1 MRSSKWNEITTSV
14 KTKIELPDGQLLLT
28 EKQWKS
34 RGYVPISEEAG
45 DLLWSNQHCTRCV
58 RYLFEEEVRQMTFE
72 EKEQL
77 KNEQRTARDK
87 RKEKQLQM
95 TKIPRYEA
103 EINRLMEN
111 SVWMLK
117 MAVEAALKKHKL
129 KSAADTIILDT
140 EITGLAYT
148 DELLQVSVIDTAGNK
163 LYNSLLKPMFHDE
176 WGEAARV
183 NHISREDVEKA
194 PYLPQEA
201 AKIADIVAGAE
212 TIIGYGISFDI
223 EILERYGIP
232 LNPDTRIIDVMEMFA
247 PVYGEW
253 DDKYGCYRWQK
264 LTTCAAYFEYD
275 WEKMRAHDSLAD
287 CYATLYCYKK
297 LKELEE
303 KTNE

>member
-28 EKQWKS
+28 EKQWRS
-34 RGYVPISEEAG
+34 RGYVPVSEESG
-45 DLLWSNQHCTRCV
+45 ERLWSNQFCTRCV
-58 RYLFEEEVRQMTFE
+58 RYLFEDEVRKMTFDE
-72 EKEQL
+72 AQHQKD
-77 KNEQRTARDK
+77 EQRTARNK

-140 EITGLAYT
+140 ETTGLAYT
-148 DELLQVSVIDTAGNK
+148 DELLQVSVIDIAGNE
-163 LYNSLLKPMFHDE
+163 LYNSLIKPMFHDE
-176 WGEAARV
+176 WGEVAKV
-183 NHISREDVEKA
+183 NHISREDIEKA

-201 AKIADIVAGAE
+201 ARIADSVTGAK
-212 TIIGYGISFDI
+212 TIIGYGISFDV

-253 DDKYGCYRWQK
+253 NDRYGCYKWQK

-275 WEKMRAHDSLAD
+275 WKKMRAHDSLAD
-287 CYATLYCYKK
+287 CYATLFCYKK

-303 KTNE
+303 KNNE